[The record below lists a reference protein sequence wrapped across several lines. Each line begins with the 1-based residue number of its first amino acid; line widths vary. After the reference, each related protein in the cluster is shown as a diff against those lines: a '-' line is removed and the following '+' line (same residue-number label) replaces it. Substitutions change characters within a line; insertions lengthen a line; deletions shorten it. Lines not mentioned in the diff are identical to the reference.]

1 VIQRVGDTDSVGG
14 GTVVPV
20 LTRTVRV
27 AIADDHP
34 ITRTAL
40 RCYLEEQEGIRV
52 VAEAASGREAIDL
65 VRTHPL
71 DVLLL
76 DLDMPGQ
83 SGIDALTMIKAK
95 AEHVGV
101 LILSGYPEH
110 QYAVPLIRNG
120 ASGYLNKGCEPAEIV
135 TAIRRVA
142 LGSRYIT
149 AVVAELL
156 ATQVIT
162 PSPGGLHEQLSALG
176 SRYITAVVAELL
188 ATQVI
193 TPSPGGLHEQLSARE
208 LQVFLKL
215 AQGCSAGQVA
225 SELSLSAK
233 TVSTYR
239 ARLMRKLE
247 ARSNSDL
254 TYYALKHHL
263 LD

>member
-1 VIQRVGDTDSVGG
+1 VKLQRLAEREHIGG
-14 GTVVPV
+14 PPSGPSTLRPV
-20 LTRTVRV
+20 RIG
-27 AIADDHP
+27 IADDHP
-34 ITRTAL
+34 ITRAAL
-40 RCYLEEQEGIRV
+40 RSYLDDQEGLRV

-65 VRTHPL
+65 VRTQAL

-95 AEHVGV
+95 AEHVAV
-101 LILSGYPEH
+101 LVLSGYPEH

-120 ASGYLNKGCEPAEIV
+120 ASGYLNKACEPAEII

-142 LGSRYIT
+142 QGGRYIT
-149 AVVAELL
+149 SVVAELL
-156 ATQVIT
+156 ATQVI
-162 PSPGGLHEQLSALG
+162 A
-176 SRYITAVVAELL
+176 
-188 ATQVI
+188 
-193 TPSPGGLHEQLSARE
+193 PSPGGLHEQLSARE

-215 AQGCSAGQVA
+215 AQGCTAGEVA
-225 SELSLSAK
+225 AELSLSAK

-239 ARLMRKLE
+239 ARLMRKLD

-254 TYYALKHHL
+254 TYYALKHRL

>member
-1 VIQRVGDTDSVGG
+1 MKLQRFGDREHTGSPPPGPMLVRAVRVG
-14 GTVVPV
+14 
-20 LTRTVRV
+20 
-27 AIADDHP
+27 IADDHP

-40 RCYLEEQEGIRV
+40 RGYLDDQEDIRV
-52 VAEAASGREAIDL
+52 VAEASSGREAIDL
-65 VRTHPL
+65 VRTQEI

-95 AEHVGV
+95 AEHVAV
-101 LILSGYPEH
+101 LVLSGYPEH

-120 ASGYLNKGCEPAEIV
+120 ASGYLNKACEPSEIC

-142 LGSRYIT
+142 QGGRYIT
-149 AVVAELL
+149 PVVAELL
-156 ATQVIT
+156 ASQVIT
-162 PSPGGLHEQLSALG
+162 PTPGGLHEQLSG
-176 SRYITAVVAELL
+176 
-188 ATQVI
+188 
-193 TPSPGGLHEQLSARE
+193 RE

-215 AQGCSAGQVA
+215 AQGCTAGEVA
-225 SELSLSAK
+225 AELSLSAK

-254 TYYALKHHL
+254 TYYALKHRL

>member
-1 VIQRVGDTDSVGG
+1 VKLQRFGEREATGAPPPVVPSVRAIRVG
-14 GTVVPV
+14 
-20 LTRTVRV
+20 
-27 AIADDHP
+27 IADDHP

-40 RCYLEEQEGIRV
+40 RCYLDDLEDIRV
-52 VAEAASGREAIDL
+52 IAEAASGREAIDL
-65 VRTHPL
+65 VRTQVV

-101 LILSGYPEH
+101 LVLSGYPEH

-120 ASGYLNKGCEPAEIV
+120 ASGYLNKACEPGEIAL
-135 TAIRRVA
+135 AIRRVA
-142 LGSRYIT
+142 QGGRYIT
-149 AVVAELL
+149 PIVAELL
-156 ATQVIT
+156 ASQVIAPT
-162 PSPGGLHEQLSALG
+162 
-176 SRYITAVVAELL
+176 
-188 ATQVI
+188 
-193 TPSPGGLHEQLSARE
+193 PGGLHEQLSARE

-215 AQGCSAGQVA
+215 AQGCTAGQVA
-225 SELSLSAK
+225 AELSLSAK

-254 TYYALKHHL
+254 TYYALKHRL

>member
-1 VIQRVGDTDSVGG
+1 MLRVG
-14 GTVVPV
+14 
-20 LTRTVRV
+20 
-27 AIADDHP
+27 IADDHP

-40 RCYLEEQEGIRV
+40 RCYLEEQEDIRV

-65 VRTHPL
+65 VRTQPI

-83 SGIDALTMIKAK
+83 SGIDALTMIRAK
-95 AEHVGV
+95 AEHVAV
-101 LILSGYPEH
+101 LVLSGYPEH

-120 ASGYLNKGCEPAEIV
+120 ASGYLNKSCEPSEICA
-135 TAIRRVA
+135 AIRRVA
-142 LGSRYIT
+142 QGGRYIT
-149 AVVAELL
+149 PVVAELL
-156 ATQVIT
+156 ASQVIT
-162 PSPGGLHEQLSALG
+162 P
-176 SRYITAVVAELL
+176 T
-188 ATQVI
+188 
-193 TPSPGGLHEQLSARE
+193 PGGLHEQLSARE

-225 SELSLSAK
+225 AELSLSAK

-239 ARLMRKLE
+239 ARLMRKLD

-254 TYYALKHHL
+254 TYYALKHRL

>member
-1 VIQRVGDTDSVGG
+1 VKQHRFGEPEHTGAPALAPLLV
-14 GTVVPV
+14 
-20 LTRTVRV
+20 RTVRV
-27 AIADDHP
+27 GIADDHP

-40 RCYLEEQEGIRV
+40 RCYLDEQDGIRV
-52 VAEAASGREAIDL
+52 VAEASSGREAIDL
-65 VRTHPL
+65 VRTQAL

-83 SGIDALTMIKAK
+83 SGIDALTMIRAK
-95 AEHVGV
+95 AEHVAV

-120 ASGYLNKGCEPAEIV
+120 ASGYLNKACEPSEIV
-135 TAIRRVA
+135 SAIRRVSQGA
-142 LGSRYIT
+142 RYIT
-149 AVVAELL
+149 PAVAELL
-156 ATQVIT
+156 ASQVIT
-162 PSPGGLHEQLSALG
+162 PA
-176 SRYITAVVAELL
+176 
-188 ATQVI
+188 
-193 TPSPGGLHEQLSARE
+193 PGGLHEQLSARE

-225 SELSLSAK
+225 AELSLSAK

-254 TYYALKHHL
+254 TYYALKHRL

>member
-1 VIQRVGDTDSVGG
+1 MKLQHVAEHGQAGVPQGTLHLRPVRVG
-14 GTVVPV
+14 
-20 LTRTVRV
+20 
-27 AIADDHP
+27 IADDHP
-34 ITRTAL
+34 ITRAAL
-40 RCYLEEQEGIRV
+40 RCYLDDQEDIRV

-65 VRTHPL
+65 VRTQSV

-95 AEHVGV
+95 AEHVAV
-101 LILSGYPEH
+101 LVLSGYPEH

-120 ASGYLNKGCEPAEIV
+120 ASGYLNKACEPVEIAV
-135 TAIRRVA
+135 AVRRVA
-142 LGSRYIT
+142 QGQRYIT
-149 AVVAELL
+149 PVVAELL

-162 PSPGGLHEQLSALG
+162 P
-176 SRYITAVVAELL
+176 T
-188 ATQVI
+188 
-193 TPSPGGLHEQLSARE
+193 PGGLHEQLSARE

-225 SELSLSAK
+225 AELSLSAK

-254 TYYALKHHL
+254 TYYALKHRL

>member
-1 VIQRVGDTDSVGG
+1 MHGSGPAGPGRLEPAVKLQRFAERETGAPPSGPWTLRAIRVG
-14 GTVVPV
+14 
-20 LTRTVRV
+20 
-27 AIADDHP
+27 IADDHP

-40 RCYLEEQEGIRV
+40 RAYLDDQDGMRV
-52 VAEAASGREAIDL
+52 VAEACSGREAIDL
-65 VRTHPL
+65 VRTQSV

-95 AEHVGV
+95 AEHVAV
-101 LILSGYPEH
+101 LVLSGYPEH

-120 ASGYLNKGCEPAEIV
+120 ASGYLNKACEPCEIAD
-135 TAIRRVA
+135 AIRRVA
-142 LGSRYIT
+142 
-149 AVVAELL
+149 
-156 ATQVIT
+156 Q
-162 PSPGGLHEQLSALG
+162 GG
-176 SRYITAVVAELL
+176 RYITAVVAELL

-215 AQGCSAGQVA
+215 AQGCTAGQVA
-225 SELSLSAK
+225 AELSLSAK

-254 TYYALKHHL
+254 TYYALKHRL

>member
-1 VIQRVGDTDSVGG
+1 VKLQRFADREQSAVPPEGALPLRAVRVG
-14 GTVVPV
+14 
-20 LTRTVRV
+20 
-27 AIADDHP
+27 IADDHP

-40 RCYLEEQEGIRV
+40 RCYLDEQEGIQV
-52 VAEAASGREAIDL
+52 VAEACSGREAIDL
-65 VRTHPL
+65 VRTHSV

-120 ASGYLNKGCEPAEIV
+120 ASGYLNKACEPGEIV

-142 LGSRYIT
+142 QGSRYIT
-149 AVVAELL
+149 PAVAELL

-162 PSPGGLHEQLSALG
+162 PSPNGM
-176 SRYITAVVAELL
+176 
-188 ATQVI
+188 
-193 TPSPGGLHEQLSARE
+193 HEQLSARE

-225 SELSLSAK
+225 AELSLSAK

-254 TYYALKHHL
+254 TYYALKHRL

>member
-1 VIQRVGDTDSVGG
+1 MKLHRTAEREQAGAPPQGPYAVRPVRVG
-14 GTVVPV
+14 
-20 LTRTVRV
+20 
-27 AIADDHP
+27 IADDHP

-40 RCYLEEQEGIRV
+40 RCYLDEQDGISV
-52 VAEAASGREAIDL
+52 VAEAGSGREAIDL
-65 VRTHPL
+65 VRTHSV

-95 AEHVGV
+95 AEHVAV
-101 LILSGYPEH
+101 LVLSGYPEH

-120 ASGYLNKGCEPAEIV
+120 ASGYLNKACEPGEIV
-135 TAIRRVA
+135 TAIRRVSQ
-142 LGSRYIT
+142 GQRYIT

-156 ATQVIT
+156 ASQVIT
-162 PSPGGLHEQLSALG
+162 P
-176 SRYITAVVAELL
+176 T
-188 ATQVI
+188 
-193 TPSPGGLHEQLSARE
+193 PGGLHEQLSARE

-215 AQGCSAGQVA
+215 AQGCSAGEVA
-225 SELSLSAK
+225 AELSLSAK

-239 ARLMRKLE
+239 ARLMRKLD

-254 TYYALKHHL
+254 TYYALKHRL

>member
-1 VIQRVGDTDSVGG
+1 VKLQRFGDREQTETPAQGPLAARAVRVG
-14 GTVVPV
+14 
-20 LTRTVRV
+20 
-27 AIADDHP
+27 IADDHP
-34 ITRTAL
+34 ITRNAL
-40 RCYLEEQEGIRV
+40 RCYLDDQEGIRV

-65 VRTHPL
+65 VRTQAI

-95 AEHVGV
+95 AEHVAV
-101 LILSGYPEH
+101 LVLSGYPEH

-120 ASGYLNKGCEPAEIV
+120 ASGYLNKVCEPSEIAA
-135 TAIRRVA
+135 AIRRVA
-142 LGSRYIT
+142 QGGRYIT
-149 AVVAELL
+149 PEVAELL
-156 ATQVIT
+156 ASQIIT
-162 PSPGGLHEQLSALG
+162 P
-176 SRYITAVVAELL
+176 T
-188 ATQVI
+188 
-193 TPSPGGLHEQLSARE
+193 PGGLHEQLSARE

-215 AQGCSAGQVA
+215 AQGCTAGEVA
-225 SELSLSAK
+225 AELSLSAK

-254 TYYALKHHL
+254 TYYALKHRL

>member
-1 VIQRVGDTDSVGG
+1 MKLQRFGDREHTGSPPPAAMLV
-14 GTVVPV
+14 
-20 LTRTVRV
+20 RTVRV
-27 AIADDHP
+27 GIADDHP

-40 RCYLEEQEGIRV
+40 RGYLDDQDGIRV
-52 VAEAASGREAIDL
+52 VAEASSGREAIDL
-65 VRTHPL
+65 VRTQQI

-95 AEHVGV
+95 AEHVAV
-101 LILSGYPEH
+101 LVLSGYPEH

-120 ASGYLNKGCEPAEIV
+120 ASGYLNKACEPSEIC

-142 LGSRYIT
+142 QGGRYIT
-149 AVVAELL
+149 PVVAELL
-156 ATQVIT
+156 ASQVIT
-162 PSPGGLHEQLSALG
+162 P
-176 SRYITAVVAELL
+176 T
-188 ATQVI
+188 
-193 TPSPGGLHEQLSARE
+193 PGGLHEQLSARE

-215 AQGCSAGQVA
+215 AQGCTAGEVA
-225 SELSLSAK
+225 AELSLSAK

-254 TYYALKHHL
+254 TYYALKHRL

>member
-1 VIQRVGDTDSVGG
+1 VKQQRFGDIHHTGS
-14 GTVVPV
+14 PPAAV
-20 LTRTVRV
+20 LLRTVRV
-27 AIADDHP
+27 GIADDHP
-34 ITRTAL
+34 ITRAAL
-40 RCYLEEQEGIRV
+40 RCYLDEHEDIRV
-52 VAEAASGREAIDL
+52 VAEAGSGREAIDL
-65 VRTHPL
+65 VRTQSL

-76 DLDMPGQ
+76 DLDMPGH
-83 SGIDALTMIKAK
+83 SGIDALTMIRAK
-95 AEHVGV
+95 AEHVAV

-120 ASGYLNKGCEPAEIV
+120 ASGYLNKACEPGEIV
-135 TAIRRVA
+135 AAIRRVSQ
-142 LGSRYIT
+142 GGRYIT
-149 AVVAELL
+149 PA
-156 ATQVIT
+156 
-162 PSPGGLHEQLSALG
+162 
-176 SRYITAVVAELL
+176 VAELL

-225 SELSLSAK
+225 AELSLSAK

-254 TYYALKHHL
+254 TYYALKHRL

>member
-1 VIQRVGDTDSVGG
+1 MPSWPTGPGGEQKAVKQHRFGEPEHTGASAPAPIIVRQVRVG
-14 GTVVPV
+14 
-20 LTRTVRV
+20 
-27 AIADDHP
+27 IADDHP

-40 RCYLEEQEGIRV
+40 RCYLDEQDGIRV
-52 VAEAASGREAIDL
+52 VAEACSGREAIDL
-65 VRTHPL
+65 VRTHAL

-83 SGIDALTMIKAK
+83 SGIDALTMIRAK
-95 AEHVGV
+95 AEHVAV

-120 ASGYLNKGCEPAEIV
+120 ASGYLNKSCEPAEIV
-135 TAIRRVA
+135 SAIRRVSQ
-142 LGSRYIT
+142 GGRYIT
-149 AVVAELL
+149 PAVAELL
-156 ATQVIT
+156 AM
-162 PSPGGLHEQLSALG
+162 
-176 SRYITAVVAELL
+176 
-188 ATQVI
+188 QVI

-225 SELSLSAK
+225 AELSLSAK

-254 TYYALKHHL
+254 TYYALKHRL

>member
-1 VIQRVGDTDSVGG
+1 LQFNRFQRREGLEPPASTPPPVRAQPVRVG
-14 GTVVPV
+14 
-20 LTRTVRV
+20 
-27 AIADDHP
+27 IADDHP
-34 ITRTAL
+34 ITRSAL
-40 RCYLEEQEGIRV
+40 RAYLDEQDDIRV
-52 VAEAASGREAIDL
+52 VGEATCGREAIDL
-65 VRTHPL
+65 VRTQAL

-83 SGIDALTMIKAK
+83 SGIDALGMIKAK

-101 LILSGYPEH
+101 LVLSGYPEH

-120 ASGYLNKGCEPAEIV
+120 ASGYLNKACEPSEIAI
-135 TAIRRVA
+135 AIRRVA
-142 LGSRYIT
+142 QGSRYIT
-149 AVVAELL
+149 QAVAELL

-162 PSPGGLHEQLSALG
+162 PPTS
-176 SRYITAVVAELL
+176 
-188 ATQVI
+188 
-193 TPSPGGLHEQLSARE
+193 GLHEQLSARE

-215 AQGCSAGQVA
+215 AQGKTAGEVA

-239 ARLMRKLE
+239 ARLMLKLQ

-254 TYYALKHHL
+254 TYYALKHRL

>member
-1 VIQRVGDTDSVGG
+1 VKLQRFADREQSAAPPEGALPLRAVRVG
-14 GTVVPV
+14 
-20 LTRTVRV
+20 
-27 AIADDHP
+27 IADDHP

-40 RCYLEEQEGIRV
+40 RCYLDEQEGIQV
-52 VAEAASGREAIDL
+52 VAEASSGREARDR
-65 VRTHPL
+65 VRTHSV

-120 ASGYLNKGCEPAEIV
+120 ASGYLNKACEPGEIV
-135 TAIRRVA
+135 SAIRRVA
-142 LGSRYIT
+142 QGGRYIT
-149 AVVAELL
+149 PAVAELL

-162 PSPGGLHEQLSALG
+162 PSPGGM
-176 SRYITAVVAELL
+176 
-188 ATQVI
+188 
-193 TPSPGGLHEQLSARE
+193 HEQLSARE

-225 SELSLSAK
+225 AELSLSAK

-254 TYYALKHHL
+254 TYYALKHRL

>member
-1 VIQRVGDTDSVGG
+1 MKLQRFGEREQAGTPPQGPWTLRAIRVG
-14 GTVVPV
+14 
-20 LTRTVRV
+20 
-27 AIADDHP
+27 IADDHP
-34 ITRTAL
+34 ITRAAL
-40 RCYLEEQEGIRV
+40 RGYLDEQDGIRV
-52 VAEAASGREAIDL
+52 VAEASSGREAIDL
-65 VRTHPL
+65 VRTQSV

-101 LILSGYPEH
+101 LVLSGYPEV

-120 ASGYLNKGCEPAEIV
+120 ASGYLNKACEPSEIA

-142 LGSRYIT
+142 QGGRYIT
-149 AVVAELL
+149 PVVAELL
-156 ATQVIT
+156 ASQVIT
-162 PSPGGLHEQLSALG
+162 P
-176 SRYITAVVAELL
+176 T
-188 ATQVI
+188 
-193 TPSPGGLHEQLSARE
+193 PGGLHEQLSARE

-215 AQGCSAGQVA
+215 AQGCTAGQVA
-225 SELSLSAK
+225 AELSLSAK

-239 ARLMRKLE
+239 ARLMRKLD

-254 TYYALKHHL
+254 TYYALKHRL

>member
-1 VIQRVGDTDSVGG
+1 MKLQRAGDHEQASPLLQGPRILRAVRVG
-14 GTVVPV
+14 
-20 LTRTVRV
+20 
-27 AIADDHP
+27 IADDHP

-40 RCYLEEQEGIRV
+40 RFYLEEQEDIHV

-65 VRTHPL
+65 VRTQPI

-83 SGIDALTMIKAK
+83 SGIDALTMIRAK

-101 LILSGYPEH
+101 LVLSGYPEH

-120 ASGYLNKGCEPAEIV
+120 ASGYLNKSCEPSEICA
-135 TAIRRVA
+135 AIRRVA
-142 LGSRYIT
+142 QGGRYIT
-149 AVVAELL
+149 PVVAELL

-162 PSPGGLHEQLSALG
+162 P
-176 SRYITAVVAELL
+176 T
-188 ATQVI
+188 
-193 TPSPGGLHEQLSARE
+193 PGGLHEQLSARE

-225 SELSLSAK
+225 AELSLSAK

-239 ARLMRKLE
+239 ARLMRKLD

-254 TYYALKHHL
+254 TYYALKNRL

>member
-1 VIQRVGDTDSVGG
+1 MCLSGEFAREARSVKLQRFAERETTGGVPSGPFTLRAVRVG
-14 GTVVPV
+14 
-20 LTRTVRV
+20 
-27 AIADDHP
+27 IADDHP

-40 RCYLEEQEGIRV
+40 RAFLEEQEGIRV

-65 VRTHPL
+65 VRTQDL

-95 AEHVGV
+95 AENVGV
-101 LILSGYPEH
+101 LVLSGYPEH

-120 ASGYLNKGCEPAEIV
+120 ASGYLNKACEPSEIT

-142 LGSRYIT
+142 QGGRYIT

-156 ATQVIT
+156 ASQVI
-162 PSPGGLHEQLSALG
+162 A
-176 SRYITAVVAELL
+176 
-188 ATQVI
+188 
-193 TPSPGGLHEQLSARE
+193 PSPGGLHEQLSARE

-215 AQGCSAGQVA
+215 AQGCTAGQVA
-225 SELSLSAK
+225 AELSLSAK

-254 TYYALKHHL
+254 TYYALKNKL
-263 LD
+263 ID

>member
-1 VIQRVGDTDSVGG
+1 MKLQRFGEREHSGAPVQGAWTLRAIRVG
-14 GTVVPV
+14 
-20 LTRTVRV
+20 
-27 AIADDHP
+27 IADDHP

-40 RCYLEEQEGIRV
+40 RAFLDDQDGLRV
-52 VAEAASGREAIDL
+52 VAEASSGREAIDL
-65 VRTHPL
+65 VRTQPL

-101 LILSGYPEH
+101 LVLSGYPEH

-120 ASGYLNKGCEPAEIV
+120 ASGYLNKACEPGEIV
-135 TAIRRVA
+135 LAIRRVA
-142 LGSRYIT
+142 QGGRYIT
-149 AVVAELL
+149 PAVAELL

-162 PSPGGLHEQLSALG
+162 P
-176 SRYITAVVAELL
+176 T
-188 ATQVI
+188 
-193 TPSPGGLHEQLSARE
+193 PGGLHEQLSARE

-215 AQGCSAGQVA
+215 AQGCTASEVA
-225 SELSLSAK
+225 AELSLSAK

-254 TYYALKHHL
+254 TYYALKHRL

>member
-1 VIQRVGDTDSVGG
+1 MKLNRFGEREQSGAAPRIPQLLRAVRVG
-14 GTVVPV
+14 
-20 LTRTVRV
+20 
-27 AIADDHP
+27 IADDHP

-40 RCYLEEQEGIRV
+40 RGYLEEQEDFRV

-65 VRTHPL
+65 VRTQDI

-95 AEHVGV
+95 AEHVAV
-101 LILSGYPEH
+101 LVLSGYPEH
-110 QYAVPLIRNG
+110 QYAVPLIRSG
-120 ASGYLNKGCEPAEIV
+120 ASGYLNKACEPSEIC

-142 LGSRYIT
+142 QGGRYIT
-149 AVVAELL
+149 TVVAELL

-162 PSPGGLHEQLSALG
+162 P
-176 SRYITAVVAELL
+176 T
-188 ATQVI
+188 
-193 TPSPGGLHEQLSARE
+193 PGGLHEQLSARE

-215 AQGCSAGQVA
+215 AQGLTAGEVA
-225 SELSLSAK
+225 AELSLSAK

-239 ARLMRKLE
+239 ARLMRKLD

-254 TYYALKHHL
+254 TYYALKHRL

>member
-1 VIQRVGDTDSVGG
+1 MQLQRASASQFDEHLVREAPRARVIRVG
-14 GTVVPV
+14 
-20 LTRTVRV
+20 
-27 AIADDHP
+27 IADDHP

-40 RCYLEEQEGIRV
+40 RAFLDDQEGMHV
-52 VAEAASGREAIDL
+52 VAEASSGREAIDL
-65 VRTHPL
+65 VRTHGI

-101 LILSGYPEH
+101 LILSGYPEQ

-120 ASGYLNKGCEPAEIV
+120 ASGYLNKACEPAEIV
-135 TAIRRVA
+135 TAIQRVA
-142 LGSRYIT
+142 QGVRYIT
-149 AVVAELL
+149 PAVAELL
-156 ATQVIT
+156 ASQMIA
-162 PSPGGLHEQLSALG
+162 PPARGLHEQLS
-176 SRYITAVVAELL
+176 
-188 ATQVI
+188 
-193 TPSPGGLHEQLSARE
+193 PRE

-215 AQGCSAGQVA
+215 AQGKTAAEVA
-225 SELSLSAK
+225 SDLSLSAK

-239 ARLMRKLE
+239 ARLMTKLH

-254 TYYALKHHL
+254 TYYALKQSL

>member
-1 VIQRVGDTDSVGG
+1 VKLQRAGEQTAAPSGGAWALRVIRVG
-14 GTVVPV
+14 
-20 LTRTVRV
+20 
-27 AIADDHP
+27 IADDHP

-40 RCYLEEQEGIRV
+40 RCYLDEQDGIRV

-65 VRTHPL
+65 VRTQSL

-101 LILSGYPEH
+101 LVLSGYPEH

-120 ASGYLNKGCEPAEIV
+120 ASGYLNKACEPSEITV
-135 TAIRRVA
+135 AIRRVA
-142 LGSRYIT
+142 EGSRYIT
-149 AVVAELL
+149 PVVAELL
-156 ATQVIT
+156 ASQVISPT
-162 PSPGGLHEQLSALG
+162 PGGA
-176 SRYITAVVAELL
+176 
-188 ATQVI
+188 
-193 TPSPGGLHEQLSARE
+193 HEQLSARE

-225 SELSLSAK
+225 AELSLSAK

-247 ARSNSDL
+247 AHSSSDL
-254 TYYALKHHL
+254 TYYALKHRL